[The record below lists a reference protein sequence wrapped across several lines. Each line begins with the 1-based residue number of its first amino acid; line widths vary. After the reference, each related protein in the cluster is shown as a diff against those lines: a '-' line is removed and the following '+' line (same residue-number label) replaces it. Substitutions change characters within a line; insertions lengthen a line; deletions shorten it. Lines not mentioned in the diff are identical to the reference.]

1 MKSIKVK
8 TQKTLSALLGV
19 ALAAVI
25 LLQTGNVQ
33 SKESNAPAI
42 SAQEL
47 EILADIEQMF
57 LDDEEITFEDEI
69 VLEEFESFEVKVF
82 DNDNNLIAEGSPEGD
97 EELRKLVNQADLL
110 SEIGGKKYFRVS
122 DSL

>member
-1 MKSIKVK
+1 MKTVKVK
-8 TQKTLSALLGV
+8 TQKTFSALLGL

-33 SKESNAPAI
+33 SKESNTSVI
-42 SAQEL
+42 SMEEA

-57 LDDEEITFEDEI
+57 LEEEEIIFEEEI
-69 VLEEFESFEVKVF
+69 ILEEFESSEVKIF

-110 SEIGGKKYFRVS
+110 SEIGGKKYFRIS